1 MRHDSAFFA
10 GRVDGSDWR
19 RLLSISNI
27 ILLLGCAAFV
37 LPTMVGVAR
46 VSWSTEQGGHGPLV
60 LATGAW
66 LLWREFTIN
75 RAELSPG
82 DLRPG
87 APVLAVCLIVFLLAR
102 ITGTLEVEAFA
113 MYGSLISAAYLLFG
127 GALLRSLWF
136 PLIYLAFALPPPE
149 TVVAAVTQPIKIAI
163 SEGAVGL
170 LHALGYPIASS
181 GVTIQIAQY
190 ELLVAAACAGLN
202 SIVTLSALCLL
213 YVYLRHRSDPVPF
226 VVISLSAIPVAMFAN
241 FIRVIVLILLT
252 YHFGEATAQGYL
264 HDAAGLLMFSV
275 ALLTV
280 FAIDQSVT
288 PAVRRLVATYRKRSS

>member
-1 MRHDSAFFA
+1 MRVQA
-10 GRVDGSDWR
+10 DGSMWR
-19 RLLSISNI
+19 ELFTAPTV
-27 ILLLGCAAFV
+27 ILLLGCAALV

-46 VSWSTEQGGHGPLV
+46 LSWSTEQGGHGPLV

-66 LLWREFTIN
+66 LLWRETKISN
-75 RAELSPG
+75 AEVKPG
-82 DLRPG
+82 ELWIGIP
-87 APVLAVCLIVFLLAR
+87 ALAICLLVFLLSR

-113 MYGSLISAAYLLFG
+113 MYGTLISGAYLLFG

-149 TVVAAVTQPIKIAI
+149 TAVAAVTQPIKIAI
-163 SEGAVGL
+163 SEGAVWL
-170 LHALGYPIASS
+170 LHAIGYPIASS

-213 YVYLRHRSDPVPF
+213 YVYLRHRSDPVAF
-226 VVISLSAIPVAMFAN
+226 VVIAMAAIPVAMFAN
-241 FIRVIVLILLT
+241 FIRVLVLILLT

-275 ALLTV
+275 ALATV
-280 FAIDQSVT
+280 FTIDQSVT
-288 PAVRRLVATYRKRSS
+288 PAVRRLVAGLRRAPRR

>member
-1 MRHDSAFFA
+1 MGQGSASLA
-10 GRVDGSDWR
+10 VKPDGSMWR
-19 RLLSISNI
+19 RLLSVPIV
-27 ILLLGCAAFV
+27 ILLVGCAALA
-37 LPTMVGVAR
+37 LPTMIGVAQ

-60 LATGAW
+60 MATGAW
-66 LLWREFTIN
+66 LLWREIKISN
-75 RAELSPG
+75 AAASPG
-82 DLRPG
+82 KAWIGVP
-87 APVLAVCLIVFLLAR
+87 ALAICLLVFLLSR

-113 MYGSLISAAYLLFG
+113 MYGALISGAYLLIG
-127 GALLRSLWF
+127 GPLLRSIWF
-136 PLIYLAFALPPPE
+136 PLIYLAFALPPPD

-163 SEGAVGL
+163 SEGAVWL
-170 LHALGYPIASS
+170 LHAVGYPVASS

-213 YVYLRHRSDPVPF
+213 YVYLRHRSDPIPF
-226 VVISLSAIPVAMFAN
+226 AVICVAAIPVAMFAN
-241 FIRVIVLILLT
+241 FIRVLVLILLT
-252 YHFGEATAQGYL
+252 YHFGEATAQGFL

-288 PAVRRLVATYRKRSS
+288 PLARRLVARLRGGTR